1 MIFMP
6 YIELHSRDWLNRFNI
21 GGLPLRLRVI
31 QSNGVQVT
39 PDDNIKV
46 TDLKKGNNKKRYK
59 QFLNTGQG
67 GITFKINV
75 LIGKDEIWENS
86 LFDNTLQRYVLN
98 YPRVTS
104 ILKQFYDEMTV
115 LNVVTDF
122 IDVPDGNYIIT
133 KNPSRTQSDR
143 DYTVWELEFTT
154 YRAVN
159 TVRYANNN
167 NAVKSAIAKANK
179 ANTKTT
185 TTTAK
190 KTTKSSSSKN
200 AKLAKCALTQLKYT
214 GKTQKV
220 VTCVKYMQ
228 EVLYKKGYLTKRQV
242 DGWYGPKTLNAV
254 KKFQK
259 KYKKTY
265 NLKVT
270 GKMDKNT
277 LNAMCKV

>member
-6 YIELHSRDWLNRFNI
+6 YIEIHSRDWLNRFNI

-59 QFLNTGQG
+59 HFLNTGQG

-220 VTCVKYMQ
+220 VQCVKYMQ

-270 GKMDKNT
+270 GKMDKAT

>member
-1 MIFMP
+1 MP
-6 YIELHSRDWLNRFNI
+6 YIEIHSRDWLNRFNI

-59 QFLNTGQG
+59 HFLNTGQG

-115 LNVVTDF
+115 LSVVTDF

-220 VTCVKYMQ
+220 VQCVKYMQ

-270 GKMDKNT
+270 GKMDKAT

>member
-1 MIFMP
+1 MP
-6 YIELHSRDWLNRFNI
+6 YIKIHSRDWVNQYQGNTS
-21 GGLPLRLRVI
+21 PLKLRVI
-31 QSNGVQVT
+31 QTGGVQVT
-39 PDDNIKV
+39 PDDNVKV
-46 TDLKKGNNKKRYK
+46 TDLKKGKDNILYK
-59 QFLNTGQG
+59 QFLNAGDG
-67 GITFKINV
+67 GITFKISIIIHKDDVWNETLV
-75 LIGKDEIWENS
+75 DDAGKTII
-86 LFDNTLQRYVLN
+86 DN
-98 YPRVTS
+98 PKVTT
-104 ILKQFYDEMTV
+104 ILKRFYTEMTV

-122 IDVPDGNYIIT
+122 IDIPNGNYIIT
-133 KNPSRTQSDR
+133 KNPSRTQSNV

-154 YRAVN
+154 YRAIN
-159 TVRYANNN
+159 TVKYANNN
-167 NAVKSAIAKANK
+167 SAVNNAIAKAK
-179 ANTKTT
+179 AANTKKTT
-185 TTTAK
+185 VKKTTAK

-200 AKLAKCALTQLKYT
+200 TKLSKCALSKLKYT
-214 GKTQKV
+214 GKKQTN

-228 EVLYKKGYLTKRQV
+228 EVLYKKGYLTKRQI